1 MPKYFCDYCD
11 TYLTHD
17 SPSVRK
23 THCNGRKHKENVRV
37 YYQKWM
43 EEQAQQ
49 LIDQTTAAFQ
59 AGKIPNNPFPN
70 AAGQAAG
77 NEPGAKVLPPAI
89 LQAAAFQAGK
99 IASNPF
105 PSSSAGPGPQ
115 GGGTMIPPPPSLQ
128 GPGGPG
134 TAPAPPRMPG
144 PLLMTPPPGAAAP
157 GMAPPGAPI
166 WLVHHKTGVA
176 KPEALP
182 QPARGPILLVP
193 AGAVRPQMSVGA
205 AVMGPRLLRPPMAM
219 GMPGP
224 GGPMGPMMG
233 APMMMGAMPP
243 RPAGK

>member
-59 AGKIPNNPFPN
+59 AGKI
-70 AAGQAAG
+70 
-77 NEPGAKVLPPAI
+77 
-89 LQAAAFQAGK
+89 
-99 IASNPF
+99 ASNPF
-105 PSSSAGPGPQ
+105 PSGSGGPPQ

-134 TAPAPPRMPG
+134 SAPAPPRMPG

-166 WLVHHKTGVA
+166 WLVRHKTGIA
-176 KPEALP
+176 KHEALP

-193 AGAVRPQMSVGA
+193 AGAMRPQMSVGA

-243 RPAGK
+243 RPVGK

>member
-134 TAPAPPRMPG
+134 SAPAPPRMPG

-157 GMAPPGAPI
+157 GMAPPGAPM
-166 WLVHHKTGVA
+166 
-176 KPEALP
+176 
-182 QPARGPILLVP
+182 VP

>member
-70 AAGQAAG
+70 AAGQVG

-105 PSSSAGPGPQ
+105 PTSQAGPGPQ

-134 TAPAPPRMPG
+134 SAPAPPRMPG

-157 GMAPPGAPI
+157 GMAPPGAPM
-166 WLVHHKTGVA
+166 
-176 KPEALP
+176 
-182 QPARGPILLVP
+182 VP
-193 AGAVRPQMSVGA
+193 AGAVRPQMSACLRFAHNTRPQMCKYSG
-205 AVMGPRLLRPPMAM
+205 RLQA
-219 GMPGP
+219 
-224 GGPMGPMMG
+224 
-233 APMMMGAMPP
+233 
-243 RPAGK
+243 

>member
-70 AAGQAAG
+70 AAGQVG

-105 PSSSAGPGPQ
+105 PTSQAGPGPQ

-134 TAPAPPRMPG
+134 SAPAPPRMPG

-157 GMAPPGAPI
+157 GMAPPGAP
-166 WLVHHKTGVA
+166 T
-176 KPEALP
+176 LP

-205 AVMGPRLLRPPMAM
+205 VMGPRLCKHSYHINKALFLIKIHTLQKATQSQLVVY
-219 GMPGP
+219 
-224 GGPMGPMMG
+224 
-233 APMMMGAMPP
+233 
-243 RPAGK
+243 KTVEKSK

>member
-70 AAGQAAG
+70 AAGQVG

-105 PSSSAGPGPQ
+105 PTSQAGPGPQ

-134 TAPAPPRMPG
+134 SAPAPPRMPG

-157 GMAPPGAPI
+157 GMAPPGAPM
-166 WLVHHKTGVA
+166 
-176 KPEALP
+176 
-182 QPARGPILLVP
+182 VP
-193 AGAVRPQMSVGA
+193 AGAVRPQMSACLRFAHNTRPQMSVG

>member
-70 AAGQAAG
+70 AAGQVG

-105 PSSSAGPGPQ
+105 PTSQAGPGPQ

-134 TAPAPPRMPG
+134 SAPAPPRMPG

-157 GMAPPGAPI
+157 GMAPPGAP
-166 WLVHHKTGVA
+166 T
-176 KPEALP
+176 LP
-182 QPARGPILLVP
+182 QPARGPIL
-193 AGAVRPQMSVGA
+193 SVG
-205 AVMGPRLLRPPMAM
+205 AVMGPRLCKHSYHINKALFLIKIHTLQKATQSQLVVY
-219 GMPGP
+219 
-224 GGPMGPMMG
+224 
-233 APMMMGAMPP
+233 
-243 RPAGK
+243 KTVEKSK

>member
-70 AAGQAAG
+70 AAGQVG

-105 PSSSAGPGPQ
+105 PTSQAGPGPQ

-134 TAPAPPRMPG
+134 SAPAPPRMPG

-157 GMAPPGAPI
+157 GMAPPGAPM
-166 WLVHHKTGVA
+166 
-176 KPEALP
+176 
-182 QPARGPILLVP
+182 VP

-205 AVMGPRLLRPPMAM
+205 VMGPRLCKHSYHINKALFLIKIHTLQKATQSQLVVY
-219 GMPGP
+219 
-224 GGPMGPMMG
+224 
-233 APMMMGAMPP
+233 
-243 RPAGK
+243 KTVEKSK

>member
-70 AAGQAAG
+70 AAGQVG

-105 PSSSAGPGPQ
+105 PTSQAGPGPQ

-134 TAPAPPRMPG
+134 SAPAPPRMPG

-157 GMAPPGAPI
+157 GMAPPGAP
-166 WLVHHKTGVA
+166 T
-176 KPEALP
+176 LP

-193 AGAVRPQMSVGA
+193 AGAVRPQMSACLRFAHNTRPQMSVG

>member
-59 AGKIPNNPFPN
+59 AGKI
-70 AAGQAAG
+70 
-77 NEPGAKVLPPAI
+77 
-89 LQAAAFQAGK
+89 
-99 IASNPF
+99 ASNPF
-105 PSSSAGPGPQ
+105 PTSQAGPGPQ

-134 TAPAPPRMPG
+134 SAPAPPRMPG

-166 WLVHHKTGVA
+166 WLVRHKTGMIA

-205 AVMGPRLLRPPMAM
+205 VMGPRLCKHSYHINKALFLIKIHTLQKATQSQLVVY
-219 GMPGP
+219 
-224 GGPMGPMMG
+224 
-233 APMMMGAMPP
+233 
-243 RPAGK
+243 KTVEKSK